1 MDKNIFSNKFLIK
14 KIYPSRKQQEKELW
28 DVKGILKNRSNKEF
42 KFDVR
47 PLTTKNNIFFKK
59 ISTASKAD
67 KIVIEQLDAW
77 YIIEAKELHQY
88 IIEHKLK
95 KIDLLL
101 ILKKLEWNITLTKQ
115 K

>member
-47 PLTTKNNIFFKK
+47 PLTT
-59 ISTASKAD
+59 
-67 KIVIEQLDAW
+67 
-77 YIIEAKELHQY
+77 
-88 IIEHKLK
+88 
-95 KIDLLL
+95 
-101 ILKKLEWNITLTKQ
+101 
-115 K
+115 